1 MTKQKTK
8 KALTKRLR
16 ITGTGKVKHARGG
29 KRHLNCGKG
38 GNKLRHLSRPGYAPK
53 KLAVKYILAM
63 GGL

>member
-1 MTKQKTK
+1 MSKQKTK

-38 GNKLRHLSRPGYAPK
+38 GDKLRKLSRPGYVPE
-53 KLAVKYILAM
+53 KLAVKYIIAM
-63 GGL
+63 NGQ